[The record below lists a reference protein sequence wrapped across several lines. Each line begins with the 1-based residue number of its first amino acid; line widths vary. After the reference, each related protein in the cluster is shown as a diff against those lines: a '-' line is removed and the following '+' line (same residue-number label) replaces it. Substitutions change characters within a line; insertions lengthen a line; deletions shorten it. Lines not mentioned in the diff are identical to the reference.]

1 VFFVSVA
8 CKGFS
13 LAVSLLFATF
23 GERPISVAAKGLK
36 ATMGD
41 VNRNGKMGYTLRC
54 GKNSAEMIEGEGDRC
69 WPSRR
74 GMPNRLKRN
83 GLNQRQGKKIGAGK
97 RSLVA

>member
-1 VFFVSVA
+1 MGGDPDRVGV
-8 CKGFS
+8 
-13 LAVSLLFATF
+13 
-23 GERPISVAAKGLK
+23 
-36 ATMGD
+36 GD

-54 GKNSAEMIEGEGDRC
+54 GKNSAETIEGEGDRY

-83 GLNQRQGKKIGAGK
+83 GLNQTHGKNIGAGE